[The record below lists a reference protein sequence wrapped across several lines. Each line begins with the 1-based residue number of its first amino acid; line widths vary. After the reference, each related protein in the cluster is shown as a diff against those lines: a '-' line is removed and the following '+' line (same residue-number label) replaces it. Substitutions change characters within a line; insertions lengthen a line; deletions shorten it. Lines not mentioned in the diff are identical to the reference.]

1 MVQGIKVFRQVHCYR
16 MGVSL
21 LCILLYLLNGI
32 LRTFPRA
39 ITVAVL
45 REQRLVDRCKAL
57 CYSLLENAVFYCWN
71 TKLSYSAVWRES
83 PLVLPGRGIFPPFN
97 SPDKLFLVS
106 LRYAPISSTVIPSIP
121 GAPLFAFTLLKALL
135 GCPSQYLLQEFRLC
149 TVPFLPYPAERTVR
163 SHIPFTF
170 RAISLRAA
178 VFVFYTQD
186 SFLLSRLY

>member
-1 MVQGIKVFRQVHCYR
+1 

-71 TKLSYSAVWRES
+71 TKLSYSAVWLGNLHPSHRA
-83 PLVLPGRGIFPPFN
+83 GGILSPFN
-97 SPDKLFLVS
+97 SLDKLFLVFPQVCAYFFHGNPVDSWRS
-106 LRYAPISSTVIPSIP
+106 LVCLY
-121 GAPLFAFTLLKALL
+121 PLKSPAEVALI
-135 GCPSQYLLQEFRLC
+135 QYLLQEFRLC

-170 RAISLRAA
+170 RAIPLRAA